1 MKRTGLF
8 IWTKLNPLYQKMLC
22 AKLGWNWP
30 TGSSEDDFKFVN
42 VFSLFRNDLPLE
54 KGVIIHL
61 NKLVTPTHFRMLCA
75 KFGWNWPSGSGEEDI
90 TWKVYDNYNINDDGK
105 RTNFDQKSSLE
116 PLAQVSSK
124 GVALHLNNI
133 EIALRKDSLRQVRL
147 KFA

>member
-1 MKRTGLF
+1 M
-8 IWTKLNPLYQKMLC
+8 P
-22 AKLGWNWP
+22 
-30 TGSSEDDFKFVN
+30 
-42 VFSLFRNDLPLE
+42 SLVEIGPVVLE
-54 KGVIIHL
+54 K
-61 NKLVTPTHFRMLCA
+61 KM
-75 KFGWNWPSGSGEEDI
+75 KM
-90 TWKVYDNYNINDDGK
+90 WKVYDNANNDDNNENGGNKGK

>member
-1 MKRTGLF
+1 MHIHYFIIIFPWKRVGLF
-8 IWTKLNPLYQKMLC
+8 IWTNLNPLYQKMLC

-30 TGSSEDDFKFVN
+30 TGSSEDHFKFVN

-54 KGVIIHL
+54 KGVTIHL

-105 RTNFDQKSSLE
+105 RTNFDQKSS
-116 PLAQVSSK
+116 K
-124 GVALHLNNI
+124 GVAT
-133 EIALRKDSLRQVRL
+133 L
-147 KFA
+147 K